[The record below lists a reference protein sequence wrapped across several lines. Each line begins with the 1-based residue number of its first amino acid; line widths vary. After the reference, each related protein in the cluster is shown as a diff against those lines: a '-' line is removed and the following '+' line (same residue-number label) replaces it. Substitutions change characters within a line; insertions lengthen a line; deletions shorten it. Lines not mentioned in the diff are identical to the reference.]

1 MVGDGDEHDL
11 PSYGGLVGQQL
22 RLVRQQRR
30 LTLQEVDQLSNG
42 EFKASVLGAY
52 ERAERIISVLRLK
65 RLAEFYGVPID
76 YLLPDTGRT
85 EQSVKPLI
93 DLTSRAQPGSEG
105 DRRRAAQEAVQRPF
119 GSGRWPRRCSRR

>member
-1 MVGDGDEHDL
+1 VTGDDEDGL
-11 PSYGGLVGQQL
+11 PSYGRLVGQRL

-30 LTLQEVDQLSNG
+30 LTLQEVDQLSSG

-52 ERAERIISVLRLK
+52 ERGERIISVLRLK

-76 YLLPDTGRT
+76 HLLPHT
-85 EQSVKPLI
+85 EQPVSSLI
-93 DLTSRAQPGSEG
+93 DLTDRAQPGRGG

-119 GSGRWPRRCSRR
+119 GTG